1 MSDITKLTL
10 SELVKNIK
18 DKILFLF
25 FFAPETFW
33 NIKNNNGKENN
44 KTKIL
49 SQGERAKLDNDP
61 AKKAS
66 KLNSKYF
73 IFFSRK

>member
-1 MSDITKLTL
+1 
-10 SELVKNIK
+10 
-18 DKILFLF
+18 F
-25 FFAPETFW
+25 FFVPETFW

-44 KTKIL
+44 KIKIL